1 MDKKTLMKDIGYKLR
16 KIRESSRY
24 RPHEMADF
32 LGTWQSTYSRYEKGE
47 TPLNLLTLYKL
58 TNRFNISLD
67 WLIRGKGPM
76 HDNEKE
82 PNQKPEPNH
91 KEQNLL
97 EILGEDVKELLEHM
111 VQIKLLRYEILVYFH
126 KFKEKHKAKVDA
138 AKQKESNESKERAR

>member
-47 TPLNLLTLYKL
+47 TPLNLLTLHKL
-58 TNRFNISLD
+58 ANRFNISLD
-67 WLIRGKGPM
+67 WLILSKGPM
-76 HDNEKE
+76 YYNEKE
-82 PNQKPEPNH
+82 LNQEPEPNQT
-91 KEQNLL
+91 EQKLL
-97 EILGEDVKELLEHM
+97 ETLGEDVKELLEYM
-111 VQIKLLRYEILVYFH
+111 AQIKLLRYEILVYFQ

-138 AKQKESNESKERAR
+138 AVEKELIETKE